1 MVEQIILKELS
12 LLPESLKIEVLDFI
26 EFLKTKRKRVEVAA
40 TKKRRV
46 FGYAKGTFVMSPDF
60 DEPLEDFKDYM

>member
-26 EFLKTKRKRVEVAA
+26 EFLKTKRRKVEA
-40 TKKRRV
+40 TKKRRI